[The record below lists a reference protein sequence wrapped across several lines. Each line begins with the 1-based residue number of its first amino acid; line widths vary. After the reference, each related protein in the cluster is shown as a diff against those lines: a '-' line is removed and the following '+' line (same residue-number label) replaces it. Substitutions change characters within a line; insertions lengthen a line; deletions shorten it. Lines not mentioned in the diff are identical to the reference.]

1 MENVQQPSGAAHIV
15 AGLTPQTLALA
26 SLVAAGILLAL
37 FLLFRTGK
45 AAKQRDALLIVGP
58 SDAGK
63 TAICFSLAYGETP
76 RTHTSLQTNT
86 AVYSLLQSKRTIRI
100 VDVPGHTRL
109 RDQFQNHITNA
120 KAVAFVVDA
129 NSISR
134 NGATVAEHLH
144 HVLHAM
150 TSLPPSQSP
159 PLLILA
165 HKVDLLRSLSSTPD
179 NAPKLAVNR
188 VKTILERELEKRRI
202 SQSNSVG
209 IEGLGEEGVGT
220 ELGGLDCSGSTGNV
234 FKFDDWEGGNVKFF
248 ATSLQIQASASEK
261 REDGLAPF
269 KDWLDDFCNST
280 R

>member
-1 MENVQQPSGAAHIV
+1 M
-15 AGLTPQTLALA
+15 
-26 SLVAAGILLAL
+26 
-37 FLLFRTGK
+37 
-45 AAKQRDALLIVGP
+45 
-58 SDAGK
+58 
-63 TAICFSLAYGETP
+63 
-76 RTHTSLQTNT
+76 
-86 AVYSLLQSKRTIRI
+86 YSLLQSKTTIRI

-134 NGATVAEHLH
+134 NGAAVAELVNFTSSSSDHFVDEFWFRHLH